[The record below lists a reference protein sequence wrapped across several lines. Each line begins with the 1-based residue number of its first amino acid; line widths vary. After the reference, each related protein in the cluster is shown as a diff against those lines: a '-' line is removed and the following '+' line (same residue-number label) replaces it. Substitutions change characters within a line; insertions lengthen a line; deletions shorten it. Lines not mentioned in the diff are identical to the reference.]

1 MFKSIDNF
9 ISKKN
14 IGPKEKI
21 YTALNLSLPV
31 LTGIYVFLTTM
42 PVPAIRDLC
51 YYLLAGILI
60 FLLVSKKTEF
70 TLRSPLTLPFILFS
84 LWAVIGLFFA
94 LDLKN
99 SIHDLRTHLL
109 AYLVVFYLLV
119 NYFKTPKRLQI
130 LGWIIILSATISA
143 GAVIEYYLIEGIPFT
158 ERLGL
163 HFKEMHTNSIAFF
176 NIAGICLSLH
186 YFYKNKNI
194 LLRILLVNCFVILT
208 ITILLTQSRSSLIGL
223 MLSLAILC
231 FHNRKNFIPII
242 LTILIIVFLVPHS
255 VKRSLDVTRY
265 PTDLRVKIYHLT
277 FEIIKEHPV
286 MGIGFGMQ
294 TYANRNVLDLEKLN
308 SQLPPEYQQKRRIS
322 TAPHN
327 TILDVTLRTG
337 AVGLLLF
344 LSILTVALWM
354 LYKILKISKD
364 EYFKSWSICLLAY
377 FASYIF
383 ISLFSDATYG
393 PKAVILY
400 TLLAMIT
407 ILWNINIKGIN
418 IKNID

>member
-14 IGPKEKI
+14 IWPKEKI
-21 YTALNLSLPV
+21 YTALNLSLTV
-31 LTGIYVFLTTM
+31 LTGTYVFLTTM
-42 PVPAIRDLC
+42 PVSAVRNLC
-51 YYLLAGILI
+51 YYLSAGILI
-60 FLLVSKKTEF
+60 FLLVLKKTEF
-70 TLRSPLTLPFILFS
+70 KMRSPLTLPFILFC

-119 NYFKTPKRLQI
+119 NYFTTPKKLQI
-130 LGWIIILSATISA
+130 LGWIIILSATIASA
-143 GAVIEYYLIEGIPFT
+143 GAVIEYYFIEGIPFS

-186 YFYKNKNI
+186 YLYKSKNV
-194 LLRILLVNCFVILT
+194 LLKILLVNFCLILS

-223 MLSLAILC
+223 MLSLSILC
-231 FHNRKNFIPII
+231 FHNRKNVI
-242 LTILIIVFLVPHS
+242 LLILIILISIFLVPQS
-255 VKRSLDVTRY
+255 AKRIFDVTGY
-265 PTDLRVKIYHLT
+265 TTDLRIKIYHLT

-286 MGIGFGMQ
+286 TGIGFGMQ

-308 SQLPPEYQQKRRIS
+308 SRLPTEHQQKGNIF

-327 TILDVTLRTG
+327 TILDIALRMG

-344 LSILTVALWM
+344 LSILTNALWM
-354 LYKILKISKD
+354 LYKIFKISKD
-364 EYFKSWSICLLAY
+364 EYFKSWAICLLAY
-377 FASYIF
+377 FVSYIF
-383 ISLFSDATYG
+383 MSLFSDATYG

-407 ILWNINIKGIN
+407 ILWNISVKAKDTIK
-418 IKNID
+418 